1 MRPSPAS
8 LSWLGGSV
16 VLGTSLEEIG
26 SDDLTRS
33 PVVLVQAA
41 MVPVAE
47 QADIDN
53 ENPMTTTIVAAAI
66 RNRTQWLRTLV
77 TLFFAAT

>member
-1 MRPSPAS
+1 

>member
-47 QADIDN
+47 QADNDN
-53 ENPMTTTIVAAAI
+53 ENPMTTTTVAAAI
-66 RNRTQWLRTLV
+66 RNRTQWLRTIV